1 MSNYFSLVACNH
13 VLTMC
18 CLLLKT
24 QTTVVCSQLL
34 REVGFEA
41 VTVED
46 RTEQFG
52 QIIEGELKSFEK
64 SKDQFIK
71 VG

>member
-1 MSNYFSLVACNH
+1 
-13 VLTMC
+13 MC